1 MKQFASLLSLLM
13 VFLNF
18 SLTAQEYSYK
28 HYTVQDGLVQSQVMV
43 LFQDSKG
50 YVWAGTKG
58 GVSRFDGI
66 SFQNFTKKDGLPDNA
81 AQFIEEDKQGRIW
94 FLTPEG
100 LASFDGKSI
109 TGYPTSLFRNHRG
122 LIALYESEPGVMT
135 IVYTSKT
142 NQVVFLNFSDGI
154 YNQAFLLFPEKE
166 LPFPDCLSIGTYD
179 PADKIFWLASYQYG
193 LFKIQDQKA
202 ERIDFEMKSINA
214 LRIGSDGKLYLLAN
228 DKVFFMQNDL
238 FHELF
243 TNPSPI
249 DHFIFPPF
257 VVDKNGVVFFWNQ
270 QVQEL
275 QLYDGKEIIRE
286 GFRFNQM
293 AALMIDCENNLWIG
307 TETGLYRMISR
318 AFVNFIPEKSGINSM
333 IWSVVEDKNGMIWF
347 SSLEEGLQ
355 SYDGKKFNTV
365 QSYETV
371 TKGKHF
377 CFYMG
382 SIVDHNKDILFTT
395 TDFMGLKFDGS
406 SFKKMSDENYI
417 ISTLIFY
424 EDQENHDLY
433 AGTNC
438 GLFRMRKD
446 KKTENLGI
454 QPGNGKSRSI
464 VSIVKDKNKRFWLGG
479 FNGISLMIND
489 SIIHLPT
496 KEMPFSEGGNAML
509 TDSRQNIWIGNSE
522 GLFQY
527 DFDKFNSFDQAEL
540 GTMVTSLSLIGDSAL
555 LIGSVN
561 GLVIFDLN
569 AYYKNKEV
577 NLTVFGKDD
586 GFQGI
591 EVGQNAILRDSKGYY
606 WIPTSDRVVRFE
618 PGLHKKNTIPPQTYI
633 SSVSLL
639 NNKMEWVKLNGEHY
653 NNQELSLLHTEKN
666 LRFEFTGISTTMPDR
681 VQYSH
686 FLEGYDRGWS
696 EPEHDRF
703 AVYTNLP
710 PGKYKLLL
718 KAGNSDGVWT
728 SQPVVFSFRIVPAF
742 YQRTIFWI
750 SFILLSSFL
759 LFFLGYLLS
768 SYRKRQRQLALE
780 AENKMTQLQLL
791 TIKNQMDPHFV
802 YNAINSI
809 ASAVL
814 KEDKEIAYKFF
825 VKLSNLMRSIMSTG
839 DKLVRSLKE
848 EVDFVHDYLDF
859 QKFRHKDR
867 FDYTINISPEVDL
880 FRIVPK
886 MTIQTFTENALKHG
900 LLHLDNGGKL
910 LISIMSKNENLEII
924 IEDNGIGREKAKLV
938 SENSIGKGFI
948 ILNGYFDYFNRNNS
962 KKISWNIFDL
972 IDDEGNATG
981 TRVIVNI
988 PDDFNFGV

>member
-1 MKQFASLLSLLM
+1 MKQLASFLSLLI

-28 HYTVQDGLVQSQVMV
+28 HYTVQDGLAQSQVMV

-50 YVWAGTKG
+50 YIWAGTKG

-66 SFQNFTKKDGLPDNA
+66 SFQNFTKKDGLPDNS
-81 AQFIEEDKQGRIW
+81 AQYINEDNQGKIW

-100 LASFDGKSI
+100 LASFDGI
-109 TGYPTSLFRNHRG
+109 NMTGFPTDLFRNNKG
-122 LIALYESEPGVMT
+122 LIALYESEPEVMT
-135 IVYTSKT
+135 IVYTNIT
-142 NQVVFLNFSDGI
+142 NQVVIVNFSEGI
-154 YNQAFLLFPEKE
+154 YKQVFSLSPEKE
-166 LPFPDCLSIGTYD
+166 LPFPQCISMGLFD
-179 PADKIFWLASYQYG
+179 PVTKVFWLASYHSG
-193 LFKIQDQKA
+193 LLKIHNAKTHK
-202 ERIDFEMKSINA
+202 IDFEIKSLNA
-214 LRIGSDGKLYLLAN
+214 LRKGSDGKLYLMAN
-228 DKVFFMQNDL
+228 DKVFIIQNDTL
-238 FHELF
+238 DEVF
-243 TNPSPI
+243 TNPYPY
-249 DHFIFPPF
+249 DELNFDRFA
-257 VVDKNGVVFFWNQ
+257 VDQNGVIFHYNQ
-270 QVQEL
+270 PMNEL
-275 QLYDGKEIIRE
+275 QLFDGKEVVRE
-286 GFRFNQM
+286 KFRFNPI
-293 AALMIDCENNLWIG
+293 AVLLIDRENNLWIG
-307 TETGLYRMISR
+307 TETGLYHMLSR

-333 IWSVVEDKNGMIWF
+333 IWSVVEDTNGLIWF

-355 SYDGKKFNTV
+355 NFDGKNFKTI

-371 TKGKHF
+371 TKGKQF

-395 TDFMGLKFDGS
+395 TNFMGLRFDGS
-406 SFKKMSDENYI
+406 SFTKMSDENYV

-438 GLFRMRKD
+438 GLFRMIKG
-446 KKTENLGI
+446 KKAENLVI
-454 QPGNGKSRSI
+454 QPGNGKSRNV
-464 VSIVKDKNKRFWLGG
+464 VSIVKDKYKRFWLGG
-479 FNGISLMIND
+479 FNGISLMNND
-489 SIIHLPT
+489 SVIHLPT

-527 DFDKFNSFDQAEL
+527 DFDKFNSFGEAAL
-540 GTMVTSLSLIGDSAL
+540 SAMITSLAMIGDSAL

-569 AYYKNKEV
+569 AYYLNKEV
-577 NLTVFGKDD
+577 KLTVFGKEN

-606 WIPTSDRVVRFE
+606 WIPTSDRVVRFD
-618 PGLHKKNTIPPQTYI
+618 PRLHKRNQIPPQTYI

-639 NNKMEWVKLNGEHY
+639 NNQMEWVKLNGEHY
-653 NNQELSLLHTEKN
+653 SNQELSFLHFEKN

-710 PGKYKLLL
+710 PGNYKLLL

-728 SQPVVFSFRIVPAF
+728 SQPAVFSFRIVPAF

-750 SFILLSSFL
+750 SIVFFSAII
-759 LFFLGYLLS
+759 LFFLGFLLS
-768 SYRKRQRQLALE
+768 NRRKRQRQLALE
-780 AENKMTQLQLL
+780 AENKMAQLQLL

-814 KEDKEIAYKFF
+814 KEDKEVAYKFF
-825 VKLSNLMRSIMSTG
+825 VKLSNLIRGIMSTG
-839 DKLVRSLKE
+839 DKLLRTLKE
-848 EVDFVHDYLDF
+848 EVDFARDYLDF
-859 QKFRHKDR
+859 QKFRHKER
-867 FDYTINISPEVDL
+867 FEYTINISPEVDL
-880 FRIVPK
+880 FRTVPK

-900 LLHLDNGGKL
+900 LLHLDSGGKL
-910 LISIMSKNENLEII
+910 SISIISKNENLEII
-924 IEDNGIGREKAKLV
+924 IEDNGIGREKAKVV
-938 SENSIGKGFI
+938 SENSIGKGFM

-962 KKISWNIFDL
+962 KKITWKIVDL
-972 IDDEGNATG
+972 TDNEGKAAG
-981 TRVIVNI
+981 TKILVNI
-988 PDDFNFGV
+988 PDEFNFGV